1 MRSFGCFKSLEF
13 TTSSGKHLCLSVAF
27 TISFLFHTGKL
38 LKTQH
43 ASRYLNS
50 KLPRC
55 ENIEDAVH
63 TLLLVITTS
72 TLTIYMF
79 TLADKKP
86 RQKTAFF
93 SSRICQ
99 SKLFYATYYITHIQ
113 NYSIIFA
120 ILFRCFAFLVWRCGP
135 ISIFRVPFL
144 GLLVPMVYGLMD
156 YIIYIV
162 GICM

>member
-79 TLADKKP
+79 TLADKKLH
-86 RQKTAFF
+86 FF
-93 SSRICQ
+93 PAASVN
-99 SKLFYATYYITHIQ
+99 Q
-113 NYSIIFA
+113 NFFMRLT
-120 ILFRCFAFLVWRCGP
+120 ILP
-135 ISIFRVPFL
+135 IFRTIPSFL
-144 GLLVPMVYGLMD
+144 QFYLGASLF
-156 YIIYIV
+156 
-162 GICM
+162 